1 MCIDFEHVLCI
12 HLRETYMSEPFLYK
26 TGSKEAGQK
35 WTEVAEKL
43 NCYDLFREMPR
54 DQRSVRDQFNKLM
67 GNYKRKRS
75 MEEKS
80 SGINPDPPTENE
92 EVLEEIIEMI
102 QSTPMKN
109 PSVDSKN
116 EEKKRKDALAT
127 REIAM
132 TTWKKAAKR
141 SEEHVEDEES
151 SDDDE
156 NLREQPKPAR
166 KRRSCTDP
174 IKYLVQKSA
183 KESELKKEELELKR
197 QELELK
203 AEQQKQQFQLQQLQL
218 QQMME
223 TQQSTQNLFVAV
235 IEKLSK

>member
-1 MCIDFEHVLCI
+1 MGKPARNFEFFSQHRSIKFYATVDVIFIKLVLFI
-12 HLRETYMSEPFLYK
+12 GFRGPFRWSTEKNTLLLRETYMSEPFLYK
-26 TGSKEAGQK
+26 TGSKEAGRK

-109 PSVDSKN
+109 PSVDSK
-116 EEKKRKDALAT
+116 K
-127 REIAM
+127 
-132 TTWKKAAKR
+132 
-141 SEEHVEDEES
+141 
-151 SDDDE
+151 
-156 NLREQPKPAR
+156 
-166 KRRSCTDP
+166 
-174 IKYLVQKSA
+174 
-183 KESELKKEELELKR
+183 
-197 QELELK
+197 
-203 AEQQKQQFQLQQLQL
+203 
-218 QQMME
+218 
-223 TQQSTQNLFVAV
+223 
-235 IEKLSK
+235 

>member
-1 MCIDFEHVLCI
+1 
-12 HLRETYMSEPFLYK
+12 MSEPFLYK

-43 NCYDLFREMPR
+43 NCYDLLREMPR

-102 QSTPMKN
+102 QSTPMRN

-132 TTWKKAAKR
+132 KTWKKAAKR

-183 KESELKKEELELKR
+183 KESELKK
-197 QELELK
+197 
-203 AEQQKQQFQLQQLQL
+203 
-218 QQMME
+218 
-223 TQQSTQNLFVAV
+223 SWN
-235 IEKLSK
+235 

>member
-1 MCIDFEHVLCI
+1 M
-12 HLRETYMSEPFLYK
+12 
-26 TGSKEAGQK
+26 
-35 WTEVAEKL
+35 AEKL

-75 MEEKS
+75 MEEMS
-80 SGINPDPPTENE
+80 SGINPDAPTENE

-102 QSTPMKN
+102 QSTPIKN

-116 EEKKRKDALAT
+116 EEKKRKEALAT

-141 SEEHVEDEES
+141 SDEHLDDEES
-151 SDDDE
+151 SYDDDE

-166 KRRSCTDP
+166 KRRRRSCTDP
-174 IKYLVQKSA
+174 IKYLVQKTA
-183 KESELKKEELELKR
+183 KESELKREELELKR

-203 AEQQKQQFQLQQLQL
+203 AEQQKQQFQLQKLQL

>member
-1 MCIDFEHVLCI
+1 
-12 HLRETYMSEPFLYK
+12 MSEPFLYK

-102 QSTPMKN
+102 QSTPIKN

-141 SEEHVEDEES
+141 SKEHVEDEES

-166 KRRSCTDP
+166 KRRKRSCTDP

>member
-1 MCIDFEHVLCI
+1 
-12 HLRETYMSEPFLYK
+12 
-26 TGSKEAGQK
+26 
-35 WTEVAEKL
+35 
-43 NCYDLFREMPR
+43 
-54 DQRSVRDQFNKLM
+54 
-67 GNYKRKRS
+67 
-75 MEEKS
+75 
-80 SGINPDPPTENE
+80 
-92 EVLEEIIEMI
+92 MI

-109 PSVDSKN
+109 PSVDYKN

-151 SDDDE
+151 SDDEE

-166 KRRSCTDP
+166 KRSCTDP
-174 IKYLVQKSA
+174 IKYLVEKSA

-197 QELELK
+197 QELEPK

-218 QQMME
+218 QQIME
-223 TQQSTQNLFVAV
+223 TQQSTQSLFVAV

>member
-1 MCIDFEHVLCI
+1 
-12 HLRETYMSEPFLYK
+12 
-26 TGSKEAGQK
+26 
-35 WTEVAEKL
+35 
-43 NCYDLFREMPR
+43 MPR

-75 MEEKS
+75 MEERS
-80 SGINPDPPTENE
+80 SGINPVPSTENE
-92 EVLEEIIEMI
+92 GVLEEIIEMI
-102 QSTPMKN
+102 QSIPIKN

-141 SEEHVEDEES
+141 SDEHVEDEES

-166 KRRSCTDP
+166 KRRRSCTVP

-223 TQQSTQNLFVAV
+223 TQQNTQNLFVAV